1 MTISLSLALFLRPRK
16 RGSLNTY
23 AAFLRCCL
31 FKSGV
36 TYVNEIEGRVY
47 QARCTARRMCDVA
60 AVPLC
65 TEPREAA
72 QRLPDRSTVS
82 RRRHA
87 AVFDELPLTQHQRV
101 PVAFRLGALRRCS
114 RLRAKETSLSKR
126 KGKYNLQ
133 MCTAYL
139 FFGCLRRAVR
149 KENRI
154 KRQCW
159 KFLSTELVRHD
170 SVPQESDV
178 SIYGLHIQ

>member
-1 MTISLSLALFLRPRK
+1 
-16 RGSLNTY
+16 
-23 AAFLRCCL
+23 
-31 FKSGV
+31 
-36 TYVNEIEGRVY
+36 
-47 QARCTARRMCDVA
+47 MCDVA

-72 QRLPDRSTVS
+72 QRLSDRSTVN

-87 AVFDELPLTQHQRV
+87 AVFDVLPLTQHQRV
-101 PVAFRLGALRRCS
+101 PVALRLGALRRCS
-114 RLRAKETSLSKR
+114 RLRAKETSRSKR

-139 FFGCLRRAVR
+139 FFGCLRSAAR
-149 KENRI
+149 KENGI

-170 SVPQESDV
+170 PVPQESDV
-178 SIYGLHIQ
+178 SIYGLHIQQCISYYFMKDTFTPNVLRSACFYFGVLVLRKINERNN